1 MDAIWPAVQG
11 ADAMSDRQIFRL
23 VHLQARDNAKKA
35 IGYAPD
41 GYIVTI
47 CAPKRSLDQ
56 NAALWPL
63 LAAISK
69 QLDWY
74 GQRLSDSDWKDV
86 LTASLKKQRA
96 VPGIDGNGFVILGQR
111 TSQMNKKD
119 FSDLLDLATAFAIE
133 KGVQL
138 DQ

>member
-1 MDAIWPAVQG
+1 
-11 ADAMSDRQIFRL
+11 MSDKQIFRL
-23 VHLQARDNAKKA
+23 VHNGARENAKKA
-35 IGYAPD
+35 IGYAQD
-41 GYIVTI
+41 GWICTI
-47 CAPKRSLDQ
+47 APPTRSLDQ

-69 QLDWY
+69 QVEWH
-74 GQRLSDSDWKDV
+74 GQYLTDEEWKDV

-96 VPGIDGNGFVILGQR
+96 VPGIDSQFVILGQR
-111 TSQMNKKD
+111 TSQMSKKD
-119 FSDLLDLATAFAIE
+119 FSDLLDLANAFAIE